1 MASDQRGGLEDT
13 PFSFREGGD
22 GKVFLFWRDRQVM
35 ILKGRKAQ
43 SFLLKL
49 PDLDALGQQ
58 MLMAKET
65 GNFKRGNER

>member
-1 MASDQRGGLEDT
+1 MKSGLEDT
-13 PFSFREGGD
+13 PFSCREGGD
-22 GKVFLFWRDRQVM
+22 GKVFISWRGRQVM

-49 PDLDALGQQ
+49 TDLDTTGQQ
-58 MLMAKET
+58 LLMARET

>member
-1 MASDQRGGLEDT
+1 
-13 PFSFREGGD
+13 
-22 GKVFLFWRDRQVM
+22 M

-49 PDLDALGQQ
+49 ADLDTAGQQ
-58 MLMAKET
+58 LLMAKET

>member
-1 MASDQRGGLEDT
+1 MAADSRGGLEDT
-13 PFSFREGGD
+13 PFSYRQGGD
-22 GKVFLFWRDRQVM
+22 GKVFLSWRGRQVM

-49 PDLDALGQQ
+49 ADLDAPGQQ
-58 MLMAKET
+58 LLMARET